1 MYKLIVSDMDGTLL
15 NSKNIV
21 SEENKRAFQKLID
34 QNIHIAIATGR
45 IYTSAKVYAKYL
57 DVVTPIIACNGA
69 IVKDLK
75 NDEILYESY
84 MKKEDVLNV
93 IEICKKYG
101 LYYQFYN
108 EDTFFT
114 EKLAYSSLKYSE
126 WNKTLKEE
134 DRVRIE
140 VIQDGYQYIQ
150 NHDEKIYKM
159 SLMSDDQNVL
169 REARKEL
176 ESIQTLEISKSWYN
190 NIEVMNKGVSKGN
203 AIEQLAKSLG
213 VKQEEIISFGDN
225 ENDISMLTYAGLGV
239 AMGNSEEI
247 VKKSADY
254 VTSTNDEDG
263 VAKALYKF
271 VL

>member
-1 MYKLIVSDMDGTLL
+1 MYKLVVSDMDGTLL
-15 NSKNIV
+15 NSKNVV
-21 SEENKRAFQKLID
+21 SEENKIALQKLID
-34 QNIHIAIATGR
+34 KDIHIAIATGR

-57 DVVTPIIACNGA
+57 DIVTPIIACNGA
-69 IVKDLK
+69 IVKDL
-75 NDEILYESY
+75 NTNEILYESY
-84 MKKEDVLNV
+84 MEKEDVLKV

-108 EDTFFT
+108 EDTFYT
-114 EKLAYSSLKYSE
+114 EELAYSSLKYSE

-140 VIQDGYQYIQ
+140 LIKDGYSYIQ
-150 NHDEKIYKM
+150 NHNEKIYKM
-159 SLMSDDQNVL
+159 SLMSDDQKILV
-169 REARKEL
+169 EARKEL
-176 ESIQTLEISKSWYN
+176 ETIDSLEVSKSWYN
-190 NIEVMNKGVSKGN
+190 NIEIMKKGVSKGR
-203 AIEQLAKSLG
+203 AIEELTKYLG
-213 VKQEEIISFGDN
+213 VKREEIISFGDN
-225 ENDISMLTYAGLGV
+225 ENDMSMLNYAGLGV

-254 VTSTNDEDG
+254 ITSTNDEDG